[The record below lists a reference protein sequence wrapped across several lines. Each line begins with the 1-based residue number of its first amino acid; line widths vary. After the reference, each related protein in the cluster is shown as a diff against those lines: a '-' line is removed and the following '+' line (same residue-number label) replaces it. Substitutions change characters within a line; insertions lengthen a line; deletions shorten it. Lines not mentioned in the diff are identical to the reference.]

1 MSTEIETRYDRVW
14 PAGLPRHLHCPET
27 SLNFNLQA
35 AAARYPHKPAI
46 IFYGC
51 EISYQV
57 MMEEVERL
65 AGYLQKHCEV
75 AVGDRVLLCSQ
86 NSPQYLVAYYA
97 ILRCRGV
104 VVPVNAMTV
113 EEEFDYYLTDSGARV
128 AIVAQEIYPRLA
140 PLVREG
146 KVLRVVVHAYGDY
159 LPGECDLPLPD
170 GITEP
175 RQSFPDLRVVEW
187 ADALAIDCI
196 PSADMPVPDDLAVIG
211 YTSGTTGHP
220 KGCMHSHRTVLA
232 AVAASQAWRG
242 NAVTDVTLAV
252 APLFHFL
259 GMQGGMNIPLFM
271 GSTVVLLQRWDRDAA
286 LLLME
291 RYRVTTWSAPPA
303 MIVDLMAHP
312 GLPHHDVSG
321 LVRLMGGGAAM
332 PEAVARRLQEE
343 FGIRYNEAYGLTET
357 AAFIL
362 GNPPLRGKRQCLGI
376 PTFDV
381 QALVVDP
388 VSLEPLPQGEVGEI
402 LLSGPQVMLGYWKKP
417 EATEESL
424 IERDGRRFLR
434 TGDLGYIDEEGYFFM
449 VDRIKRMVNASG
461 YKVWPA
467 EIENIMYAHP
477 DIHEACVIAA
487 PDARRGETVKAVVV
501 VRQGR
506 EGCLTE
512 DQLIRWCREHMAA
525 YKVPRIIEFVDALP
539 KSATG
544 KIQWR
549 KLQDEARVEANGH
562 S

>member
-1 MSTEIETRYDRVW
+1 MSAEIKSRNEQVW
-14 PAGLPRHLHCPET
+14 PVGLPRNLHFPET
-27 SLNFNLQA
+27 SLYFNLQA
-35 AAARYPHKPAI
+35 AAARYPQKPAV
-46 IFYGC
+46 IFYGH

-57 MMEEVERL
+57 LIEEVERL
-65 AGYLQKHCEV
+65 AGYLEKCC
-75 AVGDRVLLCSQ
+75 AVKAGDRVVLCSQ
-86 NSPQYLVAYYA
+86 NSPQYLVGYYA

-113 EEEFDYYLTDSGARV
+113 EDEFDFYVTDSGARV
-128 AIVAQEIYPRLA
+128 AIVAQDIYPRLA
-140 PLVREG
+140 PLVRKG
-146 KVLRVVVHAYGDY
+146 KVQQVVVHTYSDY
-159 LPGECDLPLPD
+159 LPEQYDVPLPER
-170 GITEP
+170 ITEP
-175 RQSFPDLRVVEW
+175 RQTLTDPQTTAWFEAIQSGFH
-187 ADALAIDCI
+187 ADET
-196 PSADMPVPDDLAVIG
+196 MPVADDLAVIG
-211 YTSGTTGHP
+211 YTSGTTGLP
-220 KGCMHSHRTVLA
+220 KGCIHSHRTILA

-242 NAVTDVTLAV
+242 NAVSDVTLAV

-271 GSTVVLLQRWDRDAA
+271 GSTVILLQRWDREAA

-312 GLPHHDVSG
+312 DLPHHDVSS

-332 PEAVARRLQEE
+332 PEAVARRLQED
-343 FGIRYNEAYGLTET
+343 FGIRYNEAYGLSET

-381 QALVVDP
+381 QARIVDP
-388 VSLEPLPQGEVGEI
+388 LSLEVLPQGDVGEI
-402 LLSGPQVMLGYWKKP
+402 LLSGPQVMLGYWKNSK
-417 EATEESL
+417 ATMETLVEL
-424 IERDGRRFLR
+424 DGRSFLR

-449 VDRIKRMVNASG
+449 IDRIKRMVNASG

-467 EIENIMYAHP
+467 EVENIMYAHP
-477 DIHEACVIAA
+477 AIHEACVIAA
-487 PDARRGETVKAVVV
+487 PDPRRGETVKAVVV
-501 VRQGR
+501 LR
-506 EGCLTE
+506 EGHEECLTDE
-512 DQLIRWCREHMAA
+512 QLMLWCREHMAA

-549 KLQDEARVEANGH
+549 MLQDKAKVEQNGL